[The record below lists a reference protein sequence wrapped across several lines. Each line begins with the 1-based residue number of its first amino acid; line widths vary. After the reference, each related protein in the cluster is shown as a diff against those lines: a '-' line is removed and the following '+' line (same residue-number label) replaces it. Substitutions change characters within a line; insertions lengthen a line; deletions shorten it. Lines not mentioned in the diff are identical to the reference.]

1 MNAVSHEPF
10 LVALSYAIS
19 VFGSYTALQLAA
31 AIPEGRSWGSIIG
44 SVVGAA
50 VALGGGAIWAMHFI
64 GMNAAELGVP
74 VAYDPVLTLV
84 SLLVAII
91 APAVG
96 LFIVGRSDG
105 GPINL
110 PLGALLT
117 GLGIALMH
125 YAGMAALILPAKV
138 SYDLSLFGAS
148 IVIAVVAATV
158 ALWLAFSL
166 SGKLQRLGGA
176 FIVGLAVCA
185 MHYTGMYALKLE
197 PTREA
202 VADGGISLPPEYLAY
217 SVFGIAVV
225 LLTLLLVY
233 GAGKSQ
239 RTLTSDL

>member
-31 AIPEGRSWGSIIG
+31 AIPERRSWGSIIG

-50 VALGGGAIWAMHFI
+50 VALGGGAIWSMHFI
-64 GMNAAELGVP
+64 GLNAAELGLP
-74 VAYDPVLTLV
+74 VSYDPVLTLA

-148 IVIAVVAATV
+148 IVVAVVAAAL

-166 SGKLQRLGGA
+166 RSNLLRFISA
-176 FIVGLAVCA
+176 FVIGLAVSA
-185 MHYTGMYALKLE
+185 VHYTGMYALKLE
-197 PTREA
+197 PTSAA
-202 VADGGISLPPEYLAY
+202 VADTGISLSPTSMAY
-217 SVFGIAVV
+217 SVFGIAAV
-225 LLTLLLVY
+225 LLALQLSY
-233 GAGKSQ
+233 SIWKSQ